1 MVGPVNYRLDVLDP
15 IQGYLQGLQ
24 FGENVQT
31 QRLGREA
38 TRQGMDIQRQTFEEQ
53 QRARAEARAAAAR
66 AQAQAEA
73 GQEALARL
81 AELGA
86 GATSDDFLQA
96 WVANPAIRDDLTAL
110 RTMLTE
116 PQTQAL
122 LTTNQNLYAA
132 ASQGNVNVTRSLLEE
147 QLLAAENSGDQS
159 MVPALRLALDRL
171 DTDPQGALSKLRTTT
186 GMTLM
191 GLRGPE
197 YIKTINDALGIGA
210 QDLPA
215 DYRNLELR
223 AEAAGLQPGT
233 PEYQEFMRSGGATL
247 GENFRPATAE
257 EAAQYGA
264 SAGQIDVTS
273 GRFYPINPPTGMT
286 VRTTP
291 EGGVELVQGPGVGGD
306 TGKRSTDYVYGTDDQ
321 GRPVARPI
329 EGTPAASEVQQAR
342 GQLEAS
348 ISVGE
353 DMLRTIE
360 SVVGR
365 PEGDGLTAIRP
376 NEALSGVLGLI
387 EGNLPARTQA
397 QADLLAKIDQISGR
411 AFLEA
416 FATLKGGG
424 QITEA
429 EGTKATQ
436 ALARLQRTQS
446 PEAFQQAL
454 YEFADIVR
462 RGIQRSQNELT
473 VLPEIAP
480 ATQAAPTGRIRYDA
494 EGNRIE

>member
-1 MVGPVNYRLDVLDP
+1 MVQPINYSMNVLSP
-15 IQGYLQGLQ
+15 IEGYMQGLK
-24 FGENVQT
+24 FGEGILT

-38 TRQGMDIQRQTFEEQ
+38 TRQDMDIQRQTFEEQ
-53 QRARAEARAAAAR
+53 QRALEEARAAAAR

-73 GQEALARL
+73 GQAALAGL

-96 WVANPAIRDDLTAL
+96 WLANPAIRDDLNAL

-147 QLLAAENSGDQS
+147 QLRAAENSGDQS

-171 DTDPQGALSKLRTTT
+171 DADPQGALSELRTTT

-247 GENFRPATAE
+247 GESFRVATPE

-264 SAGQIDVTS
+264 TAGQIDIGS

-291 EGGVELVQGPGVGGD
+291 EGGVELVQGPGAGTTFREQETKDIVYATRAEGALAD
-306 TGKRSTDYVYGTDDQ
+306 LEPVANELANLAPRLFEYVPLGQ
-321 GRPVARPI
+321 GR
-329 EGTPAASEVQQAR
+329 Q
-342 GQLEAS
+342 
-348 ISVGE
+348 
-353 DMLRTIE
+353 
-360 SVVGR
+360 
-365 PEGDGLTAIRP
+365 
-376 NEALSGVLGLI
+376 
-387 EGNLPARTQA
+387 
-397 QADLLAKIDQISGR
+397 
-411 AFLEA
+411 F
-416 FATLKGGG
+416 
-424 QITEA
+424 
-429 EGTKATQ
+429 
-436 ALARLQRTQS
+436 QS
-446 PEAFQQAL
+446 PEYQRANVSAMEFLAAILRKDTGAAITQQEIDIYGQTYLPQPGDSPQVLEQKARARRRAIDAL
-454 YEFADIVR
+454 RAPMSEAAQGAVAGALDGGIPQGFLTNESVR
-462 RGIQRSQNELT
+462 SAAERAGITPQQMWAVMTEEQR
-473 VLPEIAP
+473 A
-480 ATQAAPTGRIRYDA
+480 RYG
-494 EGNRIE
+494 E